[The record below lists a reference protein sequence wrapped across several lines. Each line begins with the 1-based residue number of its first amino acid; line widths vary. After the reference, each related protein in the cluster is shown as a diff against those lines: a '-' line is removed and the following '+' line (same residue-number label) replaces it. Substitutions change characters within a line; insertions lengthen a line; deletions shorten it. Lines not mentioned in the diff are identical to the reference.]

1 MPENNEKYGKLNDFM
16 TKLTKPELL
25 FGDGGLF
32 GGLKGNHN
40 ILILFARYVHDLK
53 VQNNHVPNTINS
65 EDFIRYLN
73 SGKFPEVKN
82 TEEIVGRIKALK
94 GNIIKDGP
102 SLQEN
107 TLYRFAVILDDL
119 GIGQSADKIAG
130 QFVSALENVNKLRA
144 MEPVRAK
151 SKTQT
156 QTEGKGHREGQK
168 TTVGGAKDNH
178 GKPVTEKSA
187 TSTDTSGLVSVNSG
201 TPEETPAQA
210 EDISL
215 EIDSG
220 KRTTQKVPESAMVQT
235 IPELEKNTPQPAM
248 GPAIDEPKPK
258 LEPTIDKTEP
268 KVEPNVE
275 PTVDKV
281 EPSAEPSV
289 EPTLDIHEPTFRP
302 LTKPSQKKSE
312 REAESR
318 QNIQTGQTE
327 FEIEQQRSQQQA
339 NATPAPAQAP
349 ASAPVG
355 KGKRVRPVGD
365 RSSGLRGLIKNT
377 ERLQEPSAQSPE
389 DKKEKGKK
397 EKPEGEAETGQNPA
411 EAEQNNQSR
420 AANEGSTTTQQ
431 RSGGSHLGKKLAKL
445 AGAGVIGGTIL
456 PLFGGSS
463 EAAVLSGN
471 LPHTIGKILNFI
483 THLFS

>member
-1 MPENNEKYGKLNDFM
+1 M

-73 SGKFPEVKN
+73 AGKFPEVKN

-107 TLYRFAVILDDL
+107 TLYRLAVILDDL

-168 TTVGGAKDNH
+168 TTVGGAK
-178 GKPVTEKSA
+178 GGQERPIAEEST
-187 TSTDTSGLVSVNSG
+187 TSTDTSASVSVNSG
-201 TPEETPAQA
+201 TPEETPAQT

-215 EIDSG
+215 KIDSE

-258 LEPTIDKTEP
+258 LEPTIDKAKP
-268 KVEPNVE
+268 KVE

-281 EPSAEPSV
+281 EPSAEPGA
-289 EPTLDIHEPTFRP
+289 EPTLDVHAPTFRP
-302 LTKPSQKKSE
+302 LTKPSHKEIE
-312 REAESR
+312 RER
-318 QNIQTGQTE
+318 QNVRTE
-327 FEIEQQRSQQQA
+327 FEIEQQQAQQP
-339 NATPAPAQAP
+339 NATSAP
-349 ASAPVG
+349 ASAPAHGGMG
-355 KGKRVRPVGD
+355 KGRRVRPVGN

-377 ERLQEPSAQSPE
+377 ERLKEPPVQSPE
-389 DKKEKGKK
+389 DKKEKGEKGK
-397 EKPEGEAETGQNPA
+397 NEKPEGEGETGQNPA

-420 AANEGSTTTQQ
+420 TANEGDTTTQQ

-471 LPHTIGKILNFI
+471 LPHTIGEILNFI

>member
-107 TLYRFAVILDDL
+107 TLYKCAVILDDL

-144 MEPVRAK
+144 RLPVAKVEPKTRAA
-151 SKTQT
+151 
-156 QTEGKGHREGQK
+156 EKGRGEGQK
-168 TTVGGAKDNH
+168 AAAGTAVDSQ
-178 GKPVTEKSA
+178 GKPVAGESA
-187 TSTDTSGLVSVNSG
+187 TSTDTSASVSVNS
-201 TPEETPAQA
+201 ETPAQDK
-210 EDISL
+210 DISL
-215 EIDSG
+215 KIDSE
-220 KRTTQKVPESAMVQT
+220 KKTDTKVPESITAQT
-235 IPELEKNTPQPAM
+235 TPELEKDKTPQPA
-248 GPAIDEPKPK
+248 IEPKPK
-258 LEPTIDKTEP
+258 LEPTIDKAEP
-268 KVEPNVE
+268 KIEPNAE

-281 EPSAEPSV
+281 EPGAEPSSGPV
-289 EPTLDIHEPTFRP
+289 AEQAAEPTPDVHAPTFRP
-302 LTKPSQKKSE
+302 LTKPSQREAGDSEIE
-312 REAESR
+312 RERTE
-318 QNIQTGQTE
+318 QDKFETGQ
-327 FEIEQQRSQQQA
+327 QPA
-339 NATPAPAQAP
+339 NATPAQAP
-349 ASAPVG
+349 ASATVPRGTG

-377 ERLQEPSAQSPE
+377 ERLQEPPVQSSE
-389 DKKEKGKK
+389 EKKEKGEKGK
-397 EKPEGEAETGQNPA
+397 NEKPEGEGETGQNPA
-411 EAEQNNQSR
+411 EAEQDNQSR
-420 AANEGSTTTQQ
+420 IADRGGTTTQQ

-445 AGAGVIGGTIL
+445 AGAGVAGGTIL

-471 LPHTIGKILNFI
+471 LPHTIGKIINFI